1 MDNLEIFTMRVVL
14 GNRNALVDYIKDKA
28 AEMGLRGLSVELA
41 PNLAMPLAGVRNI
54 VAIVGDRL
62 ETTALASAV
71 TLDVLEVIKSV
82 EGGQQL
88 MNEGRGWSNHL
99 SWQHWPPRTI
109 TLTLPTMVG
118 ELDED
123 GWPLGGMWGP
133 RGTTG
138 SPGDKGSS
146 SFMAMADEF
155 FHPIGVTVGGG
166 GGGSP
171 WVEVALNRPPW

>member
-1 MDNLEIFTMRVVL
+1 VDNLDVFTMRVVL
-14 GNRNALVDYIKDKA
+14 GNRDALVDYIRDKA

-62 ETTALASAV
+62 ETTTLASAV
-71 TLDVLEVIKSV
+71 ALDVLEVIKSV

-99 SWQHWPPRTI
+99 SWQHRPPRT
-109 TLTLPTMVG
+109 TSLMLPTMVG

-146 SFMAMADEF
+146 PFMELAHNF
-155 FHPIGVTVGGG
+155 PTGGSGGG
-166 GGGSP
+166 TPGVQLILS
-171 WVEVALNRPPW
+171 VAP